1 MAVVNI
7 SMQIGQV
14 ISFALTGFM
23 FSEITDDLTADEAN
37 RLVREGTENL
47 IMCHNVPYI
56 FFFCLFQLAIRE
68 KPETPPSA
76 VAAAT

>member
-1 MAVVNI
+1 
-7 SMQIGQV
+7 
-14 ISFALTGFM
+14 M
-23 FSEITDDLTADEAN
+23 FSEITEDLQVDEAN
-37 RLVREGTENL
+37 TLVKEGTENL

-76 VAAAT
+76 VAAVT